1 MTMKVTKKTL
11 LYGVIALIFLEPP
24 IFEQA
29 VYLSWLDSIFNIG
42 RIIGALIIFFEYLIT
57 FKKFSLYVII
67 VFLMELPMFVA
78 AITNNT
84 DYRTGLVTMVTILSV
99 CMLSECMIRRN
110 NFFTIL
116 VPISIFY
123 MVINILS
130 ILVFKNGMAQSS
142 YYYNNL
148 YWFLGYKNEITRWCV
163 LFCSIIL
170 LKNTYKGNMLKNSKL
185 FFVLCFAQIILSGS
199 STGFIV
205 MLIMLVGI
213 LIINKTNAYI
223 FNIDIGYAVYAVVCF
238 ILIFISLEG
247 TIIGYIFKFVFHKSF
262 TLSDRTVIW
271 KHAVELLKNTWLTG
285 NGYATDGGFFEMDS
299 VKWGA
304 HNTILGILTA
314 GGVISV
320 VFFIILL
327 LYMRNNIRT
336 CYDIKVKNLLSLLV
350 FVYLF
355 CGLTE
360 EVQTTYSMY
369 FIFSFVISHNKFV
382 IKQIYSFKHNFKSKL
397 SR

>member
-247 TIIGYIFKFVFHKSF
+247 TIIDYIFKFVFHKSF

-271 KHAVELLKNTWLTG
+271 KHSIELLKNTWLTG
-285 NGYATDGGFFEMDS
+285 NGYATDGGFFEMGS
-299 VKWGA
+299 VKWGV
-304 HNTILGILTA
+304 HNAILGILTA

-360 EVQTTYSMY
+360 EVQNTYSMY